1 MAEDPVKVAVWLD
14 DNPEPIG
21 VYSPPA
27 SFELDTTK
35 LPDGPHKL
43 IVRATDRAGVT
54 SVRVIDFEVHNGPG
68 IAVVGLNPGDV
79 VEGRVPILVNAY
91 AGTSEEQ
98 WEPKRAETPAPVPTW
113 AWVLFLAIAAWAMFY
128 WADNLRPEP
137 QLANT
142 PTFTSPERIAEAAGV
157 RPAPP
162 ARPPAEETGFAW
174 RELGAQVYQRNCL
187 ACHGENGEGVPG
199 FVASLRDSPR
209 VKAANPEDVIYAV
222 LTGEPRSINLRS
234 QMPAFADLL
243 NDEQVAAVVNHVRNS
258 WGNSAPAVVPEQVRA
273 VRQRIRSQPQR

>member
-1 MAEDPVKVAVWLD
+1 MAEDPVKVAIWLD

-35 LPDGPHKL
+35 LPDGPHRL

-91 AGTSEEQ
+91 AGTTEEQ

-113 AWVLFLAIAAWAMFY
+113 AWVLFLAVAAWAMFY
-128 WADNLRPEP
+128 WADNLRPEAE
-137 QLANT
+137 LAVT
-142 PTFTSPERIAEAAGV
+142 PTFAPPERIAEAAGV
-157 RPAPP
+157 RPASP
-162 ARPPAEETGFAW
+162 APPAEPAGFAW
-174 RELGAQVYQRNCL
+174 RELGAETYQRNCM
-187 ACHGENGEGVPG
+187 ACHGEIGEGVPG
-199 FVASLRDSPR
+199 FVASLRESPR
-209 VKAANPEDVIYAV
+209 VRAPDAEEVIYAV
-222 LTGEPRSINLRS
+222 LTGAPRGVDLRS

-243 NDEQVAAVVNHVRNS
+243 SDQQVAAVVNYIRNS
-258 WGNSAPAVVPEQVRA
+258 WGNAAPAVNPERVRT
-273 VRQRIRSQPQR
+273 VRQQLRAHRQD

>member
-1 MAEDPVKVAVWLD
+1 MAEDPVKVAIWLD

-35 LPDGPHKL
+35 LPDGPHRL

-91 AGTSEEQ
+91 AGTTEEQ

-113 AWVLFLAIAAWAMFY
+113 AWVLFLAVAAWAMFY
-128 WADNLRPEP
+128 WADNLRPEAE
-137 QLANT
+137 LAVS
-142 PTFTSPERIAEAAGV
+142 PTFAPPERIAEAAGV
-157 RPAPP
+157 RPASPT
-162 ARPPAEETGFAW
+162 PPAEPAGFAW
-174 RELGAQVYQRNCL
+174 RELGAETYQRNCM
-187 ACHGENGEGVPG
+187 ACHGENGEGVLG
-199 FVASLRDSPR
+199 FVASLRESPR
-209 VKAANPEDVIYAV
+209 VLAPDAEEVIYAV
-222 LTGEPRSINLRS
+222 LTGAPRGVDLRS

-243 NDEQVAAVVNHVRNS
+243 DDQQVAAVVNYIRNS
-258 WGNSAPAVVPEQVRA
+258 WGHAAPAVDPERVRT
-273 VRQRIRSQPQR
+273 VRQQLRAHSQD